1 MSRINAKLTAWKE
14 QIKKDD
20 LKTNLLK
27 FQSIIGLVLI
37 CVVLSFLTPRFL
49 TVTNLFNVLRQTS
62 LNAIM
67 AVGLTFVILTG
78 GIDLSV
84 GSILAFSGVSAALV
98 SQMGLPAPMAMAI
111 GLLAGSGLGFIN
123 GLVITKGKVPPFIA
137 TLAMMTMAR
146 GGTLVISGG
155 RPISGLDE
163 GFHFIGR
170 GMVGV
175 VPVPVILTIITF
187 LFAYYILTQTRQGRY
202 IYATGSNEEAARLTG
217 IHTDRI
223 KLFAYTLSGFTAAL
237 AAMIIISRLGSAP
250 PTIGD
255 GAELDA
261 IAAVVIG
268 GTSLAGGIGSI
279 FGTFIGATIIG
290 VLNNGLNLLNV
301 SSYYQLV
308 VRGVVILIA
317 VLLDRKKAD

>member
-1 MSRINAKLTAWKE
+1 MSRINAKLKQWKE
-14 QIKKDD
+14 QVKKDD
-20 LKTNLLK
+20 LKTNILK

-84 GSILAFSGVSAALV
+84 GSILAFSGVSAATV
-98 SQMGLPAPMAMAI
+98 AQMGLPAPVAMMV
-111 GLLAGSGLGFIN
+111 GLLAGSGLGFLN
-123 GLVITKGKVPPFIA
+123 GIVITKGRVPPFIA
-137 TLAMMTMAR
+137 TLAMMTIAR
-146 GGTLVISGG
+146 GGALVISGG
-155 RPISGLDE
+155 RPISGLGE

-170 GMVGV
+170 GMIGV

-187 LFAYYILTQTRQGRY
+187 MFAYYILTQTRQGRY
-202 IYATGSNEEAARLTG
+202 IYATGSNEDAARLTG

-250 PTIGD
+250 PTAGD

-268 GTSLAGGIGSI
+268 GTSLAGGVGSI